1 MAIERID
8 QGKCVGCMQCFETC
22 YAGVILMDKDTNKPV
37 AKYPQDCAVCC
48 WCVALCPA
56 KAIVFTPVKT
66 SPVFTSW
73 G

>member
-8 QGKCVGCMQCFETC
+8 QEKCVGCGQCFETC
-22 YAGVILMDKDTNKPV
+22 YAGVIQMDEVKQKAV
-37 AKYPQDCAVCC
+37 ANYPQDCAVCC

-56 KAIVFTPVKT
+56 QAVVFTPVKMV
-66 SPVFTSW
+66 PAFTSW

>member
-1 MAIERID
+1 MAIEKID
-8 QGKCVGCMQCFETC
+8 QEKCIGCEQCFNTC
-22 YAGVILMDKDTNKPV
+22 YGGVILMDKDSKKAV
-37 AKYPQDCAVCC
+37 AKYPQDCSVCC

-56 KAIVFTPVKT
+56 SAVVFTPTKT